1 MKHTI
6 KKGSVGRALIPYRF
20 TRPEN
25 VITIRYKKIRETKN
39 SKQIIKL
46 LEEGRNYE
54 QIADELQIPK
64 VDVLTIHQ
72 QNTLR
77 YGSGMTKV
85 NLNDMIEK
93 GVTTYE
99 IAQFFKCEESKIVA
113 ILNNIDYIDKPNI
126 ERNINLAIK
135 VRNLVD
141 KNINFEV
148 ISRKLNRNRYYLFM
162 LYNRYFK
169 KFNNEIIDMEIIQK
183 LVLIGLNND
192 DIAKFYEVPK
202 EHITE
207 LRRISV
213 EMKKNKSIPKVSKN
227 INKDK
232 ANNCIDEA
240 YEKSNKQ
247 DFYDLKMKNR

>member
-6 KKGSVGRALIPYRF
+6 KRGSVGRALIPYRF

-39 SKQIIKL
+39 SKEIIKL
-46 LEEGRNYE
+46 LEEGRDYE
-54 QIADELQIPK
+54 QIANELEITK
-64 VDVLTIHQ
+64 IDVLTIHQ

-85 NLNDMIEK
+85 NIRDMKDK
-93 GVTTYE
+93 GISTGE
-99 IAQFFKCEESKIVA
+99 IAEFFKCEESKIVA
-113 ILNNIDYIDKPNI
+113 ILNDIDYIDKPKI
-126 ERNINLAIK
+126 ERSINLAIK

-141 KNINFEV
+141 KNINFEA
-148 ISRKLNRNRYYLFM
+148 ISRKLNRNRYYLFT

-169 KFNNEIIDMEIIQK
+169 KLNNEIIDMDIIQE
-183 LVLIGLNND
+183 LVSMGLNSE
-192 DIAKFYEVPK
+192 DIGRFYEVPK
-202 EHITE
+202 EHIIE

-213 EMKKNKSIPKVSKN
+213 EMKKTKNEPKVKDNKN
-227 INKDK
+227 RLIKDNSLDK
-232 ANNCIDEA
+232 A